1 MAEEYP
7 EFAVGRNGKV
17 DLWCENQGGGKGWV
31 INGAWDYP
39 SQHTGKDIGEIVWR
53 GKVPA
58 PFNVDYNDA
67 IRWIE
72 SELANTP
79 N

>member
-1 MAEEYP
+1 MDEYP
-7 EFAVGRNGKV
+7 EFAVGRNGEV
-17 DLWCENQGGGKGWV
+17 NLWCENRGNDKGWV
-31 INGAWDYP
+31 INGRWDYP
-39 SQHTGKDIGEIVWR
+39 SDVMSKDIGEIVWR
-53 GKVPA
+53 GRVPS
-58 PFNVDYNDA
+58 PYNVDYNDA